1 MEIGRDRCVVV
12 LASMELIPLRLQ
24 PGDDLRQALESWVQG
39 PAGGPAWVV
48 SGIGSLAVGQLRLA
62 GRSVHTV
69 LKGDLEHLTLQGSLC
84 SDGSHL
90 HITVADAHGSVLGGH
105 LCSGSL
111 VRTTAEV
118 LIARLPQW
126 QLRRVLD
133 PSTRYLEL
141 QISPRPSRSRLLRWR
156 EWCSRS
162 VDR

>member
-1 MEIGRDRCVVV
+1 MG
-12 LASMELIPLRLQ
+12 
-24 PGDDLRQALESWVQG
+24 PGSRVQG

-62 GRSVHTV
+62 GRSDHTV
-69 LKGDLEHLTLQGSLC
+69 LKGDLERLTLQGSLC

-105 LCSGSL
+105 LCAGSL

-133 PSTRYLEL
+133 PSTRYPEL